1 MLFLSIELIEIS
13 FLNFKNSNLLINF
26 FALSLTPTKAIL
38 ASTLVT
44 AVMQSSSVVVII
56 IQNLLSS
63 NIISLNTAIC
73 FVLGSNIGTCV
84 TGLIVSV
91 NSNKETKIVAFFNMF
106 LNLFGGVITILFL
119 DEFKHLIE
127 LFTLTFSNQ
136 KLIVSTIHLVYNL
149 IFSILFFVGIEIISF
164 INNKNKQI

>member
-44 AVMQSSSVVVII
+44 AIMQSSSVVVII

-84 TGLIVSV
+84 TGVIVSV
-91 NSNKETKIVAFFNMF
+91 NSNKETKFVAFFNMF
-106 LNLFGGVITILFL
+106 LNLFG
-119 DEFKHLIE
+119 K
-127 LFTLTFSNQ
+127 S
-136 KLIVSTIHLVYNL
+136 
-149 IFSILFFVGIEIISF
+149 
-164 INNKNKQI
+164 